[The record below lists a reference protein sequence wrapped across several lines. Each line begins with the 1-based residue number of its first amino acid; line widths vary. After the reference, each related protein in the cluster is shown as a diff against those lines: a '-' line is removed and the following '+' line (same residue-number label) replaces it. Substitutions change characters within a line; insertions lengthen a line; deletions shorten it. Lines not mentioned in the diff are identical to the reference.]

1 MGTWLPLAAEKKTYL
16 LLMTVVIKGS
26 DTTVGAVK
34 LDHAYVRRDWHVHH
48 QVKQTKLASLLQLD
62 RQC

>member
-26 DTTVGAVK
+26 DTTVEAVK
-34 LDHAYVRRDWHVHH
+34 LDHACFRRDWHVHH
-48 QVKQTKLASLLQLD
+48 QVKQTKLASLQLD